1 MIVIPMA
8 GMSSRFK
15 RAGYLLPKF
24 MLKINEKSVF
34 SLAIESFK
42 NFFDNEHFLFIAY
55 DEFSV
60 LDFINRECSNLG
72 LKSYEVV
79 LLKNHTKGQAETVYF
94 GLQRMTRK
102 TDDHILVFN
111 IDTFRPN
118 FCWPNDFNI
127 KEISGYLETF
137 IGEGANWSNVLP
149 IEGTNRVKLTAEKK
163 QISKYCCTG
172 VYYWR
177 SVSLYKRVFDL
188 YKEKD
193 VSVLDGGEYYI
204 APMFNYIINEGG
216 DVRFSVI
223 EKKEVIF
230 CGVPEEYES
239 LL

>member
-1 MIVIPMA
+1 
-8 GMSSRFK
+8 
-15 RAGYLLPKF
+15 
-24 MLKINEKSVF
+24 
-34 SLAIESFK
+34 
-42 NFFDNEHFLFIAY
+42 
-55 DEFSV
+55 
-60 LDFINRECSNLG
+60 
-72 LKSYEVV
+72 
-79 LLKNHTKGQAETVYF
+79 
-94 GLQRMTRK
+94 MTRK